1 LLLVRAYIDE
11 SGRNAAP
18 GLYVLAGV
26 VVLADQEDEVRAVL
40 RSGLRH
46 KRRRFHW
53 REEEHTDQE
62 TMAKLVGE
70 LRLASLVAVATP
82 VDPKRP
88 ERARRLCLT
97 RLLWELEHRNV
108 RNVLLESRG
117 DAQDRDDRRHIGNA
131 QRAQHLEP
139 GLAFIFGNP
148 KVEPLLWLPDL
159 VAGAVNRAR
168 ADELD
173 CCLQLLGQDVT
184 VLEVGDGT

>member
-1 LLLVRAYIDE
+1 MKAYIDE

-26 VVLADQEDEVRAVL
+26 VVRADQRDEVRAVL

-46 KRRRFHW
+46 KRHRFHW

-62 TMAKLVGE
+62 AMAKLVGA
-70 LRLASLVAVATP
+70 LRLASVVAVAAP
-82 VDPKRP
+82 VDAKRP

-108 RNVLLESRG
+108 RDVLLESRG
-117 DAQDRDDRRHIGNA
+117 GVQDRQDRQHIANA
-131 QRAQHLEP
+131 QRARHLHT
-139 GLAFIFGNP
+139 GLAFAFGDP
-148 KVEPLLWLPDL
+148 KAGPLLWLPDL
-159 VAGAVNRAR
+159 VAGAVSRAR
-168 ADELD
+168 FDHLD

-184 VLEVGDGT
+184 ILDAGDGT